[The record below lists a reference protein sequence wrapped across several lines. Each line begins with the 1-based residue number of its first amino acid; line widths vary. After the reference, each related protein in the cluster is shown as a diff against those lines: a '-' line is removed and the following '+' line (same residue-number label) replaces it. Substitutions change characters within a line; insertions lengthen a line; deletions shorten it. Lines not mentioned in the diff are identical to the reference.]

1 MSFFSELKRR
11 NVFRI
16 GAAYFVSAWLLIQ
29 VVETIFPLFG
39 FDDTPARIVVI
50 VLAIGFIPSLI
61 FSWTFEFTPEGLKR
75 EVDVVNEHS
84 ITRYTGKKLDR
95 IIMVLLVLALG
106 YFAFDKFVLDPV
118 EDVQIAESA
127 HQQGRSEALTE
138 SYGDKSIAVL
148 PFVNMS
154 SDPEQEYFSDGIS
167 EELLNLL
174 SKIPELRV
182 ISRTSAFSF
191 KGKNIDIPTV
201 AAQLNVAH
209 ILEGSVR
216 KDGNQ
221 VRITAQLI
229 EARSDTHLW
238 SETYD
243 RSLENIFAIQD
254 EITADVVNQL
264 KVTLLGAP
272 PTVKETDSES
282 YALYLQ
288 ARHLWRQ
295 GSEEGINGAYKLLRQ
310 ALDIDS
316 TYAPAWE
323 ALGTVYTYQVGL
335 GQLPFEEGYRKAE
348 DAAKRALEID
358 PNYAQALSDL
368 GWYAMSLQ
376 NDIRTAASY
385 FHSARQNAPND
396 SLVLGNIA
404 TFAAVIGRLEDAVDL
419 MKIAIEYDPID
430 SAKYTNL
437 GAFYLAAGKLD
448 GANVAFEKALEFSP
462 DDVWTQNAVVIL
474 RILQNRPSE
483 ALQIVESL
491 EHELTR
497 LVTLPM
503 ILHDLGQVKQAQA
516 ALDNLRGSLGVSV
529 SYFEIAEV
537 YAHLNLFDEA
547 FESLELASENAE
559 DMSSIRISAFLR
571 KLHGDSRWADIL
583 FQVGLA
589 DEQVSDLEL

>member
-238 SETYD
+238 SETYN

-295 GSEEGINGAYKLLRQ
+295 GSEEGINGAYKLLRH

-348 DAAKRALEID
+348 YAAKRALEID

-571 KLHGDSRWADIL
+571 KLHGDSRWAEIL

>member
-191 KGKNIDIPTV
+191 KGKNLDIPTV

-238 SETYD
+238 SETYN

-348 DAAKRALEID
+348 YAAKRALEID